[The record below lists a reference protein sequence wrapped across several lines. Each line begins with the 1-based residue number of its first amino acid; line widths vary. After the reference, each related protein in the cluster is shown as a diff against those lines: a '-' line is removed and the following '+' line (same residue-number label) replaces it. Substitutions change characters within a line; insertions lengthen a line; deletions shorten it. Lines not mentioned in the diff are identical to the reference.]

1 MLIKAGLSIALFF
14 SPLIASTAFAS
25 SWLTTGRTASIP
37 FGHMEYCKRHRYDC
51 GRHGGVSRLADARL
65 ATLNR
70 VNLAVNRSIEPMSD
84 QKAHGTREIWL
95 ASTRAGDCEDY
106 VLAKRNQL
114 LRRGFKPGHLRIA
127 VGRSRGEIH
136 AVLVVRTTQGD
147 FVLDNNTDEILP
159 VNRSRMRFAKVQ
171 SASDSSQ
178 WVRVTGRTS
187 DPDRVTLR

>member
-1 MLIKAGLSIALFF
+1 MSVRTGLSIALFL
-14 SPLIASTAFAS
+14 SPLALSSALAS
-25 SWLTTGRTASIP
+25 SWLTTGRSASVP
-37 FGHMEYCKRHRYDC
+37 YGHMEYCQRHRYDC
-51 GRHGGVSRLADARL
+51 GRHGGVGALADARL
-65 ATLNR
+65 ATLSQ

-106 VLAKRNQL
+106 VLAKRNKL

-127 VGRSRGEIH
+127 VGRSRGEVH

-147 FVLDNNTDEILP
+147 LVLDNNTDEVLP
-159 VNRSRMRFAKVQ
+159 VNRSRMRFAKLQ
-171 SASDSSQ
+171 SATDAAK
-178 WVRVTGRTS
+178 WVRVTGRTG